1 MKLPI
6 KYPIILLIG
15 LISGFLLNDCQRKL
29 PYEVKTETIFK
40 TDTVFQIQRDTIFLT
55 KVKHIY
61 SRDTIIQIQDK
72 PYSVPLQSFSEA
84 FNVLHGN
91 VTVSGEVA
99 GKVTKMSVMTDFKLP
114 TITNTITT
122 KETVVKKPSGL
133 FLTAGIDK
141 QLTPFLG
148 GTFIHDRYLLGLTTQ
163 SLTIGYRV
171 GR

>member
-1 MKLPI
+1 MRYAI
-6 KYPIILLIG
+6 FLLLG

-40 TDTVFQIQRDTIFLT
+40 TDTIFQIQRDTVFLT
-55 KVKHIY
+55 KIKHTY

-72 PYSVPLQSFSEA
+72 RYSVPLQAFSEA

-91 VTVSGEVA
+91 VTVYGEVA
-99 GKVTKMSVMTDFKLP
+99 GKVTKMSVITDFKLP

-133 FLTAGIDK
+133 FLTAGANKTTLNI
-141 QLTPFLG
+141 G
-148 GTFIHDRYLLGLTTQ
+148 ATFIHDRYLLGLTTQ
-163 SLTIGYRV
+163 YLTIGYRV